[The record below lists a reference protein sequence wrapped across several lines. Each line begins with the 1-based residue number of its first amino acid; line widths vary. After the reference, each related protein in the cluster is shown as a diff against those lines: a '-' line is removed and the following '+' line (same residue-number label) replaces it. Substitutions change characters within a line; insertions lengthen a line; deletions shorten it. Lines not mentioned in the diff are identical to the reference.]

1 MNTMRRK
8 LCQSL
13 AALLGPLGLGAC
25 SQPAP
30 QKPQRTYTAQE
41 QQLLDKFRGIG
52 GFEFVTSG
60 FGRTADEGFFIRIK
74 DGAGNRLMGGSAWE
88 KGTSTSTYSLRP
100 LDLKILYVEAY
111 TSQDQGR
118 NKELL
123 YRKEV
128 PVAERIPDDLLDDL
142 RRVPKGGLR
151 IKLRFHHDG
160 VLLGWDIE
168 RRPGFDPR
176 KRDKFGE
183 AVYVAPVHSFAG
195 GDFREAR
202 IFNGKPER
210 MGWYID
216 PKTGRKIET
225 DF

>member
-41 QQLLDKFRGIG
+41 QQLLDKFRGISGYDLTVGLYPKRLPTSRGLYLKVVDDRGAYVAG
-52 GFEFVTSG
+52 GVG
-60 FGRTADEGFFIRIK
+60 IH
-74 DGAGNRLMGGSAWE
+74 
-88 KGTSTSTYSLRP
+88 
-100 LDLKILYVEAY
+100 
-111 TSQDQGR
+111 TSQAGLPPITIHA
-118 NKELL
+118 EL
-123 YRKEV
+123 YDDTNANWKDKQPERIGKWTV
-128 PVAERIPDDLLDDL
+128 PVAERIPEDLLDDL
-142 RRVPKGGLR
+142 RRDPKGSLR
-151 IKLRFHHDG
+151 IKIRLHRDG
-160 VLLGWDIE
+160 VMLGWDIE

-216 PKTGRKIET
+216 PKTGRKTET